1 MISTGLPRWPDRD
14 AAGPGAPHHRLR
26 NAIPMT
32 SRDRLLLCLAKLVA
46 QTVPRSDRLVINA
59 DVKAVLADIAAENT
73 REKAEAAENAR

>member
-1 MISTGLPRWPDRD
+1 
-14 AAGPGAPHHRLR
+14 
-26 NAIPMT
+26 MT